1 MPEGTMIKIKKLT
14 PDQLEDYLDFFDHRA
29 FSDGSPFY
37 PCYCSAFNM
46 SRERI
51 QQEFFRQAEING
63 GGNDGWKKALR
74 DSAVHMVK
82 NGEIQG
88 YLAYEDDLA
97 VGWCNANDRLNYCRV
112 GEFDLS
118 AVPPDEPCDNCQ
130 CRGQVKSV
138 VCFEIAPE
146 YRGKG
151 IATLL
156 LETVCRD
163 ALSEGYMY
171 VEAYPA
177 TDEGLQGLAFT
188 GPKRLYEKAGF
199 KVTAQKGGI
208 LVMRKQLD
216 RIIAACG
223 NDCSACPRYV
233 AHPYEKTDGE
243 LRYTAELWM
252 KIGYRDHLVTNEEIS
267 CTGCKPENRCR
278 YHVVRCCKEK
288 GISSCAQCELYP
300 CDNMK
305 KCFEVTKSFEP
316 DCRRACTEEEY
327 NQLKK
332 AFFEKELNLKK
343 L

>member
-1 MPEGTMIKIKKLT
+1 MIKIKRLT

-74 DSAVHMVK
+74 DSAVHMVT

-118 AVPPDEPCDNCQ
+118 AVPPDEPCDDCQ

-146 YRGKG
+146 YRGIPGKG
-151 IATLL
+151 NRDPAAGSGLPGCPGRRICICGSISRKRGRIAGNGIHRA
-156 LETVCRD
+156 ETAV
-163 ALSEGYMY
+163 
-171 VEAYPA
+171 
-177 TDEGLQGLAFT
+177 
-188 GPKRLYEKAGF
+188 
-199 KVTAQKGGI
+199 
-208 LVMRKQLD
+208 
-216 RIIAACG
+216 
-223 NDCSACPRYV
+223 
-233 AHPYEKTDGE
+233 
-243 LRYTAELWM
+243 
-252 KIGYRDHLVTNEEIS
+252 
-267 CTGCKPENRCR
+267 
-278 YHVVRCCKEK
+278 
-288 GISSCAQCELYP
+288 
-300 CDNMK
+300 
-305 KCFEVTKSFEP
+305 
-316 DCRRACTEEEY
+316 
-327 NQLKK
+327 
-332 AFFEKELNLKK
+332 
-343 L
+343 

>member
-1 MPEGTMIKIKKLT
+1 MYTIRRLT
-14 PDQLEDYLDFFDHRA
+14 PDLLEDYLDFFDHRA

-51 QQEFFRQAEING
+51 QDEFFRQAEING

-74 DSAVHMVK
+74 DSAVRMVT

-88 YLAYEDDLA
+88 YLAYDRGLA

-118 AVPPDEPCDNCQ
+118 SVPSDEPCDDCQ

-156 LETVCRD
+156 LEAVCRD
-163 ALSEGYMY
+163 ALAEGFAY

-177 TDEGLQGLAFT
+177 GDEGLQGLAFT

-199 KVTAQKGGI
+199 VFTARKGST
-208 LVMRKQLD
+208 LVMRKRL
-216 RIIAACG
+216 
-223 NDCSACPRYV
+223 
-233 AHPYEKTDGE
+233 EKPDPAKDAQNGE
-243 LRYTAELWM
+243 
-252 KIGYRDHLVTNEEIS
+252 
-267 CTGCKPENRCR
+267 
-278 YHVVRCCKEK
+278 
-288 GISSCAQCELYP
+288 
-300 CDNMK
+300 
-305 KCFEVTKSFEP
+305 F
-316 DCRRACTEEEY
+316 
-327 NQLKK
+327 
-332 AFFEKELNLKK
+332 
-343 L
+343 